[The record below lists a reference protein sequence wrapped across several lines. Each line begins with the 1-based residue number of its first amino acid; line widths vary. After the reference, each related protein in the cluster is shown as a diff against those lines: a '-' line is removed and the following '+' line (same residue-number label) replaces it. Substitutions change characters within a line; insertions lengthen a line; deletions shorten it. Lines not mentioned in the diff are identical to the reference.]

1 MIIQFKKPLDQEI
14 LTDILASLKQAHHH
28 GILVENHLVVF
39 DTDTFDFTER
49 QKSAIAR
56 LESKQPRY
64 VLSSRAFKPNDTIVK
79 TPHNQIGGRNLTLMA
94 GPCSVENEEMIHRVA
109 AAVKAAG
116 ATVLR
121 GGAFK
126 PRTSPYDFQGLGV
139 EGLTYLREAADE
151 NGLDVITEVMS
162 VEEIDAVGQYTDI
175 FQIGARNMQNYEL
188 LKAVGRT
195 HQPVAL
201 KRGLSATIDELL
213 NAAEYIA
220 SQGNFNI
227 MLVERGIRSFDGTY
241 TRNVLDVG
249 AVPVLHQLTHFPVII
264 DPSHAAG
271 HADLV
276 TPLAAAGVAA
286 GAQGLLVEVHEN
298 PAQALSDAAQQ
309 LTPAQFAKLATRAQK
324 IHELDD
330 AVAAE
335 KDAIVKAAVSEDN
348 HESHHSATNPDENH
362 D

>member
-1 MIIQFKKPLDQEI
+1 MIIQFKKPLNQEI
-14 LTDILASLKQAHHH
+14 LKDILNTMKQEHHH
-28 GILVENHLVVF
+28 GILVDNHLVVF
-39 DTDTFDFTER
+39 DIDSFDFNER
-49 QKSAIAR
+49 QKSVIDR
-56 LESKQPRY
+56 IEQHQPRY
-64 VLSSRAFKPNDTIVK
+64 VLSSRAFKSDDTIIK
-79 TPHNQIGGRNLTLMA
+79 TAHNEIGGNNFTVMA
-94 GPCSVENEEMIHRVA
+94 GPCSVENEEMIHRLA
-109 AAVKAAG
+109 AEVKAAG

-139 EGLTYLREAADE
+139 NGLKYLREAADE

-162 VEEIDAVGQYTDI
+162 VAEIESVGQYTDI

-195 HQPVAL
+195 HKPVAL

-220 SQGNFNI
+220 SEGNFNI

-249 AVPVLHQLTHFPVII
+249 AVPVLHKLTHFPVII

-276 TPLAAAGVAA
+276 APLAYAGVAA
-286 GAQGLLVEVHEN
+286 GAQGLLIEVHQD
-298 PAQALSDAAQQ
+298 PARALSDAAQQ
-309 LTPAQFAKLATRAQK
+309 LTPAQFTKLVDHVNKIRA
-324 IHELDD
+324 IDHEDELE
-330 AVAAE
+330 AAE
-335 KDAIVKAAVSEDN
+335 KSVDQQDSD
-348 HESHHSATNPDENH
+348 SANNNG
-362 D
+362 